1 MVLPSLILLILS
13 EEIQCSFGL
22 WKRTRL
28 SVFGFSFKCQSF
40 RLQSFLITMCL
51 PFFSQQSELLGY
63 IDPQFATPHLRF
75 PIQSLSLSQSP
86 SLILQGLVSEQ
97 QVQNDLHAENEFW
110 QSSWLQFDSSA
121 SPRNLTKGQI
131 KSEWIYEVI
140 DFPN

>member
-1 MVLPSLILLILS
+1 MSRRLFYSTSKVKKARKNFDLHFDWRVPSFWCDCRSGMVLLSLILLCLFFWS
-13 EEIQCSFGL
+13 M
-22 WKRTRL
+22 KKT
-28 SVFGFSFKCQSF
+28 VFGFSFKCQSF

-51 PFFSQQSELLGY
+51 PIFSQQSELLGY

-110 QSSWLQFDSSA
+110 
-121 SPRNLTKGQI
+121 
-131 KSEWIYEVI
+131 V
-140 DFPN
+140 